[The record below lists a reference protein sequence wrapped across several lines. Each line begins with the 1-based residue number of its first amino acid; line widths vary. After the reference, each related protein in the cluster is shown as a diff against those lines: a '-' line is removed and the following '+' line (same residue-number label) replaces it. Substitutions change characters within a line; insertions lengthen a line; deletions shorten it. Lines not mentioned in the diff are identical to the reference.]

1 MAAEAD
7 FSGYAT
13 KAGLKCSDGR
23 TIMPEAF
30 KHMDGQKVPLVWQHG
45 HNDPANVLGHVILEA
60 RDDGMYSYAFFNENS
75 GGKNAK
81 ALVQHG
87 DIVALSIYAN
97 QLVERAKSVFHGT
110 IREVSL
116 VLSGANP
123 GALIDNISLAHG
135 DGDFEKLEDEAII
148 FTGLGLEHEDLTHAD
163 AAADVTVKDV
173 FDSFSPEEKE
183 VVYFMIGDAVE
194 QAKSGSVAQSG
205 LDDTEVVDGTDA
217 TEAVVHASDATV
229 KDVFETLSEEQK
241 TVVYY
246 MIGAAIDA
254 SQSGSIAQ
262 SSDDN
267 AEEGNTT
274 NEGDLKHTEGTVDMT
289 NVFEQN
295 GIAQQERATLTH
307 DQLTTIVQDAQKM
320 GSFKDSFL
328 AHAVEYGIENID
340 FLFPDARTLAS
351 SPEMV
356 TRRQEWVNVVLT
368 GAKKSP
374 FSRIKTISADVTL
387 DAARAKG
394 YVKAS
399 LKKEE
404 WFGLQKRVTTPTTI
418 YKKQKLDR
426 DDIVDITDLDVVAWL
441 KAEMRIML
449 DEEIARAVLVGDG
462 REIDDADKIN
472 ETNIRPIAYEDDF
485 YAHKTIIA
493 ANVVGDSIVEAILR
507 ARPNYRGTGSPTLF
521 CTEGLLTDLL
531 LIKDKLGRRLYT
543 SLDELA
549 VTLRVAKIVP
559 VPVMESLTT
568 VGGDIL
574 AILVNLTDYTMGAD
588 KGGNISMFDDFDID
602 YNQYKYLMET
612 RMSGALTLFK
622 SALIVLRAAGT
633 QVSPTVPTFV
643 PAPGV
648 VTIPAV
654 TGVVYSQSVDGGPVV
669 VATAGAQAA
678 IGAGL
683 SVEVSAAPAAG
694 YYFPHNFDTDWMF
707 TRAA

>member
-1 MAAEAD
+1 MEAD

-13 KAGLKCSDGR
+13 KSGLKCSDGR
-23 TIMPEAF
+23 TIMAEAF

-45 HNDPANVLGHVILEA
+45 HSDPANVLGHAILEA
-60 RDDGMYSYAFFNENS
+60 RKDGVYAYAYFNENS

-87 DIVALSIYAN
+87 DITALSIYAN

-123 GALIDNISLAHG
+123 GALIDNVTIAHS
-135 DGDFEKLEDEAII
+135 DGDFETLEEEAII
-148 FTGLGLEHEDLTHAD
+148 FTGLALEHEDKPGDTPVVEPVSEPVVEPVVEHAD
-163 AAADVTVKDV
+163 DETVQDVYDTMNEKQQNVVNYMVGEALKAKLEADAETN
-173 FDSFSPEEKE
+173 
-183 VVYFMIGDAVE
+183 
-194 QAKSGSVAQSG
+194 SV
-205 LDDTEVVDGTDA
+205 
-217 TEAVVHASDATV
+217 
-229 KDVFETLSEEQK
+229 
-241 TVVYY
+241 
-246 MIGAAIDA
+246 
-254 SQSGSIAQ
+254 AQ
-262 SSDDN
+262 SSDDSTTPV
-267 AEEGNTT
+267 EGESTPSET
-274 NEGDLKHTEGTVDMT
+274 NDNMTHQEGDTDMSR
-289 NVFEQN
+289 NVFEQS
-295 GIAQQERATLTH
+295 GTAVIQERPTLTH
-307 DQLTTIVQDAQKM
+307 SQLQEIVADAQKM
-320 GSFKDSFL
+320 GSFKESFL
-328 AHAVEYGIENID
+328 AHVTTYGIENID

-374 FSRIKTISADVTL
+374 FSRIKTISADLTL
-387 DAARAKG
+387 DDARAKG

-472 ETNIRPIAYEDDF
+472 ETNIRPIAYEEDF

-531 LIKDKLGRRLYT
+531 LIKDKLGRRLYN

-568 VGGDIL
+568 VGGEIL
-574 AILVNLTDYTMGAD
+574 AILVNLNDYVMGAD
-588 KGGNISMFDDFDID
+588 KGGSISMFDDFDID

-612 RMSGALTLFK
+612 RMSGALTMFK

-633 QVSPTVPTFV
+633 QVTPTVPTFV
-643 PAPGV
+643 PATGV
-648 VTIPAV
+648 VTIPTV
-654 TGVVYSQSVDGGPVV
+654 TGVVYSQSVDGGPLV
-669 VATAGAQAA
+669 VATAGAQTA

-694 YYFPHNFDTDWMF
+694 YYFPHNIDADWMF
-707 TRAA
+707 TRAV

>member
-1 MAAEAD
+1 
-7 FSGYAT
+7 
-13 KAGLKCSDGR
+13 
-23 TIMPEAF
+23 
-30 KHMDGQKVPLVWQHG
+30 
-45 HNDPANVLGHVILEA
+45 
-60 RDDGMYSYAFFNENS
+60 
-75 GGKNAK
+75 
-81 ALVQHG
+81 
-87 DIVALSIYAN
+87 
-97 QLVERAKSVFHGT
+97 
-110 IREVSL
+110 
-116 VLSGANP
+116 
-123 GALIDNISLAHG
+123 
-135 DGDFEKLEDEAII
+135 
-148 FTGLGLEHEDLTHAD
+148 
-163 AAADVTVKDV
+163 VTVKDV
-173 FDSFSPEEKE
+173 FDAFSPEEKE

-194 QAKSGSVAQSG
+194 QAKAGSVAQSG
-205 LDDTEVVDGTDA
+205 LDDTEVVDGSDA
-217 TEAVVHASDATV
+217 TDAVVHSADSTV

-241 TVVYY
+241 NVVYY

-254 SQSGSIAQ
+254 SQSASH

-295 GIAQQERATLTH
+295 GIAPQERATLTH
-307 DQLTTIVQDAQKM
+307 DQLKTIVDDAQKI
-320 GSFKDSFL
+320 GSFKESFL

-351 SPEMV
+351 SPEMI
-356 TRRQEWVNVVLT
+356 TRRQEWVSVVLN

-374 FSRIKTISADVTL
+374 FSRIKTISADLTL
-387 DAARAKG
+387 DEARAKG
-394 YVKAS
+394 YVKAA

-404 WFGLQKRVTTPTTI
+404 WFGLQKRITTPTTI

-462 REIDDADKIN
+462 REIDDEDKVN
-472 ETNIRPIAYEDDF
+472 ETNIRPIAYEEDF

-493 ANVVGDSIVEAILR
+493 ANVTGDAIVEAILR

-531 LIKDKLGRRLYT
+531 LVKDKLGRRLYT

-549 VTLRVAKIVP
+549 VTLRVSKIVP

-568 VGGDIL
+568 VGGEIL
-574 AILVNLTDYTMGAD
+574 AIVVNLTDYTMGAD
-588 KGGNISMFDDFDID
+588 KGGSISMFDDFDID

-633 QVSPTVPTFV
+633 QVEATVPTFV
-643 PAPGV
+643 PATGV
-648 VTIPAV
+648 LTIPAV
-654 TGVVYSQSVDGGPVV
+654 AGVVYSTSIDGGPTNV
-669 VATAGAQAA
+669 VASGAQAA
-678 IGAGL
+678 IAAGT
-683 SVEVSAAPAAG
+683 SVDVSAAPAVG
-694 YYFPHNFDTDWMF
+694 YYFPHNFDADWTF
-707 TRAA
+707 TRIA